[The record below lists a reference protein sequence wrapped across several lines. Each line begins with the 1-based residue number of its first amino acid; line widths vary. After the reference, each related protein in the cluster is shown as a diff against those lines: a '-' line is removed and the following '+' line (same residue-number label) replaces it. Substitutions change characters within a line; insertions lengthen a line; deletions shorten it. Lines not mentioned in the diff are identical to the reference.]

1 MQQSII
7 GRINQQSERLQNKL
21 SSFTINDTDESALVK
36 GKILTAVET
45 LQFFINSCKDL
56 KDEIRTKSDA
66 LFVKQQTDLLDNETS
81 FNEPEKILKV
91 TCPICGYVWVE
102 SVQKLF
108 TINGLPK
115 VKCSHCNHIWYI
127 DLKKSNNN
135 ISILKK

>member
-36 GKILTAVET
+36 GKILIAVEA
-45 LQFFINSCKDL
+45 LRFFTNSCKDL
-56 KDEIRTKSDA
+56 KDEIKTKPNT
-66 LFVKQQTDLLDNETS
+66 LLIKKQTDLLNNEIS
-81 FNEPEKILKV
+81 FNESEKILKI
-91 TCPICGYVWVE
+91 TCPTCGYVWIE

-108 TINGLPK
+108 TMDGLPK

-127 DLKKSNNN
+127 DLTKSNNN